1 MAEYTSPSEP
11 LNWSTFSQLR
21 VVPVRPRLRLRA
33 QLELQLVERHDAPAL
48 ALQDDDLGLHGRH
61 KFFEVAFGQRQHFGG
76 QLQRLVE
83 RVHLGDAVL
92 QSRQSY

>member
-1 MAEYTSPSEP
+1 M
-11 LNWSTFSQLR
+11 
-21 VVPVRPRLRLRA
+21 RA

-48 ALQDDDLGLHGRH
+48 TLLDNDLRLYARH
-61 KFFEVAFGQRQHFGG
+61 NFFEVAFGQRQHFGG